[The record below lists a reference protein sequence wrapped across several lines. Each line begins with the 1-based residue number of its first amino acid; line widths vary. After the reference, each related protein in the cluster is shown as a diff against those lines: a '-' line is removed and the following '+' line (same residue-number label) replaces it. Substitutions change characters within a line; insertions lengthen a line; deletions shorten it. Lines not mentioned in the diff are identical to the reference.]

1 MLIAVSVSVLVL
13 ACQQTQVS
21 SWSLGRS
28 AINNG
33 LMKRFQSASK
43 SLNTATLADTGSQ
56 LKLDENVS
64 KHTMPLLSCT
74 HLYPLIIIHY

>member
-1 MLIAVSVSVLVL
+1 MMLIAVTLSVILL
-13 ACQQTQVS
+13 ACHQSQVA

-43 SLNTATLADTGSQ
+43 SLHTATLADTGSQ

-64 KHTMPLLSCT
+64 
-74 HLYPLIIIHY
+74 